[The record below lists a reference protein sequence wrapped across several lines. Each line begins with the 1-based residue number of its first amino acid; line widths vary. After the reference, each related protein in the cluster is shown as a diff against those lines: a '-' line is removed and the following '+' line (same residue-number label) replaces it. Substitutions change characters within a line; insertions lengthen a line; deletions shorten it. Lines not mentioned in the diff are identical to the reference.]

1 MSNEVKMT
9 LEERIVQQIK
19 SDTVMSLVGDED
31 AITEL
36 VKRAIQEALFQ
47 PRRVPNSY
55 SRESVDSPVVATA
68 RDVAVKVATKTAE
81 SMVKTILEDKATK
94 EAILDGLLKNLPLAL
109 AKMMTEGM
117 QLEID
122 RRAFVVSDEL
132 RQRLVNMNPNLQT

>member
-81 SMVKTILEDKATK
+81 SMVKAILEDKATK
-94 EAILDGLLKNLPLAL
+94 EALIDGLLKNLPLAL